1 MGDIGA
7 GRGDG
12 IGVGVIVTSRP
23 ASFRLALAFL
33 RSLTM
38 AASGELT
45 SVDTAS
51 LARQPCIYCVETA
64 RI

>member
-12 IGVGVIVTSRP
+12 VGVNVASRP
-23 ASFRLALAFL
+23 ASFRLALASL

-38 AASGELT
+38 AASGELA

-51 LARQPCIYCVETA
+51 LARQPCFVA
-64 RI
+64 PKQHVFDF